1 MALAEGRKE
10 SRVQPK
16 QKGEEGGGGGSG
28 GGGGGGH
35 FRRAGNACHWRG
47 TAVTCSGERS
57 SEEAATAAGGFL
69 RAVTEIHVDNGKWT
83 ALSASL
89 FSSLPA
95 LFSLHA
101 SYNAITVVENGAL
114 RASTKLSALILSNNE
129 LTAVPS
135 PLQYLHNL
143 RQLGL
148 SGNSIAEL
156 PARLHFKKLSKL
168 ELSDNKIRDIPIG
181 FLDEQQSLQEARFDG
196 NELETIPP
204 FLFRSMAQM
213 HLIRFDRNKLTTLPR
228 CMFRETFRFHDAP
241 YGLMLNDNLLT
252 SVPEGMLRLP
262 NLAHLALADN
272 KIERLDARDCIGE
285 AAEGGNEGKAFV
297 DLVMIDLDLSDNMLG
312 AIAPTCLEGLP
323 NVLRLTFAKNPLGC
337 PQK

>member
-1 MALAEGRKE
+1 M
-10 SRVQPK
+10 
-16 QKGEEGGGGGSG
+16 
-28 GGGGGGH
+28 
-35 FRRAGNACHWRG
+35 
-47 TAVTCSGERS
+47 
-57 SEEAATAAGGFL
+57 
-69 RAVTEIHVDNGKWT
+69 
-83 ALSASL
+83 
-89 FSSLPA
+89 
-95 LFSLHA
+95 
-101 SYNAITVVENGAL
+101 
-114 RASTKLSALILSNNE
+114 
-129 LTAVPS
+129 
-135 PLQYLHNL
+135 
-143 RQLGL
+143 
-148 SGNSIAEL
+148 
-156 PARLHFKKLSKL
+156 
-168 ELSDNKIRDIPIG
+168 SDNKIRDIPIG

-241 YGLMLNDNLLT
+241 YGRKCVFACVRVHAHLHLHVCACMRICMRLHMHVCTRVYVCVCVRKNAIFTIAGQCCAHCYVSTGLMLNDNLLT

-272 KIERLDARDCIGE
+272 KIERLDARNCIGE
-285 AAEGGNEGKAFV
+285 AAEGGNEGKVFV

-337 PQK
+337 PQKMYGGKVQMTHTGLKWNGFFCFLIGLNV